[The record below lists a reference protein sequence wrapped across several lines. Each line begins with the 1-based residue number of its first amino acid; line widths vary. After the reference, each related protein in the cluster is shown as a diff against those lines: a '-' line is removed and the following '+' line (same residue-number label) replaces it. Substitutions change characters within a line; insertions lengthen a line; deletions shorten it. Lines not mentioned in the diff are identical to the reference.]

1 MVGFRTR
8 GHGFI
13 RPDPCEGEEM
23 PDNIFVH
30 ISDIGQLFSDY
41 NYNIKNISQE
51 QLERFVIPCL
61 VLTLK
66 RKVSVHSVD
75 RPAKQ
80 IFCYQSINRKMSPI
94 CDF

>member
-1 MVGFRTR
+1 
-8 GHGFI
+8 
-13 RPDPCEGEEM
+13 M